1 MNFVPQQEYDMV
13 GVQRSV
19 SNILHFRSQHK
30 WDRLQRKLTK
40 STFFV
45 LKNNLTKTLMLKKGK
60 LDVYDVP
67 APQRAQV

>member
-1 MNFVPQQEYDMV
+1 MV

-40 STFFV
+40 STSFV
-45 LKNNLTKTLMLKKGK
+45 LKKNLTKTLMLKKK
-60 LDVYDVP
+60 VSSMFTMYP
-67 APQRAQV
+67 RRNARRSNN